1 MIAERGQAANGYS
14 VVIRKC
20 SIADIEAAPN
30 AIQILAEYE
39 HECATPGVGK
49 AVPQWD
55 IYRAIESTGVM
66 QAFGAYVEGH
76 LVGFITVTVMRH
88 PHYAELIGS
97 YESYFVL
104 SEHRG
109 SGAGMALLRAAK
121 EHARELG
128 AVGLFVNSAPGSNL
142 DRVLTGIGA
151 RHTHNVRFISLCSL
165 PVTQPQASFP
175 AMSADVLKQVAGFGD
190 ALAPYA
196 ESTADTDHVLHA
208 GTYARTLKLPA
219 GMVLVG
225 ALVKVDT
232 VVVFH
237 GKARVFVGD
246 EWLLLDGYHVI
257 PAGAMRSQVFVSIT
271 DCYITAIFA
280 TVAKTVAEAEE
291 QATGNPDGLLSR
303 APGSRN
309 SIFNSGETPCLMQT

>member
-1 MIAERGQAANGYS
+1 MNAYPEQTGGGS
-14 VVIRKC
+14 MVVIRKC
-20 SIADIEAAPN
+20 SISEIENDPN
-30 AIQILAEYE
+30 ADRILAEYE

-66 QAFGAYVEGH
+66 QAFGAFVDGH

-88 PHYAELIGS
+88 PHYAELIAS

-104 SEHRG
+104 ADYRG
-109 SGAGMALLRAAK
+109 TGAGMALLRAAK
-121 EHARELG
+121 ELAKERG
-128 AVGLFVNSAPGSNL
+128 AVGLFVNSAPGSSL

-151 RHTHNVRFISLCSL
+151 RHTHNVRFIPLCSAL
-165 PVTQPQASFP
+165 VSQDQANFP
-175 AMSADVLKQVAGFGD
+175 AMSAEVLEQVAGLGS
-190 ALAPYA
+190 ALAPCA
-196 ESTADTDHVLHA
+196 ESSVDTDHVLHA

-237 GKARVFVGD
+237 GKAKVFVGND
-246 EWLLLDGYHVI
+246 WLLLDGYRVI
-257 PAGAMRSQVFVSIT
+257 PASAMRSQVFVSIT

-280 TVAKTVAEAEE
+280 TDAKTVEEAEA
-291 QATGNPDGLLSR
+291 QATGNPEGLLSR
-303 APGSRN
+303 SQESRN
-309 SIFNSGETPCLMQT
+309 SFFVSGEAQCLTPM